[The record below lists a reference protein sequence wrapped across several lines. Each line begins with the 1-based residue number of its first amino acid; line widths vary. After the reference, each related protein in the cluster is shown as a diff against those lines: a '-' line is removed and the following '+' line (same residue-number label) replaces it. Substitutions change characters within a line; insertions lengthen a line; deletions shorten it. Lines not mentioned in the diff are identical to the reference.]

1 METTDETPVD
11 RNKCRV
17 CLGECT
23 ENAMRTLFTEDAA
36 VDNDEVEEEASD
48 DNEAAKLRL
57 NNQIE
62 YCCGIRIR
70 RSSLL
75 PTKVCERC
83 CEFVKMWFS
92 FRQMCLNSQVY
103 LESTFLGHEKPD
115 DLLNASESVYFE
127 YLYETLQL
135 QTLKH
140 YSNCND
146 DEDEEEEEDMQ
157 SADSAELDY
166 VVDYYEENYVTDN
179 VAATVEAT
187 EASAKHKLPEIITD
201 LEQQQYNDEQC
212 EAVEMEQSMVY
223 SEDDV
228 KLDTCDGNFSEDNE
242 DFLSPTPSP
251 DPRPSTTSA
260 KRKPGRPR
268 KPDNE
273 LKVKRKTKGEPAL
286 KIDNLGENSPTKY
299 MCNLCGNVY
308 PKKAAFTAHM
318 MAHTDYK
325 PHQCEICCK
334 SFRQMGELRAHI
346 RRHTGERPYKCLY
359 CDRHFYDRSEKVRHE
374 RVHTNTRPYEC
385 KECGKTFTHTAILKN
400 HSLVHSGEKNFNCSI
415 CSKSFTLLHQLKAHL
430 QTLTHRSK
438 EEQAFASST
447 SYMLHQDM
455 D

>member
-1 METTDETPVD
+1 MRALFMEDTDI
-11 RNKCRV
+11 
-17 CLGECT
+17 
-23 ENAMRTLFTEDAA
+23 
-36 VDNDEVEEEASD
+36 VDNDND
-48 DNEAAKLRL
+48 DADDDENGANLRL
-57 NNQIE
+57 NSQFE
-62 YCCGIRIR
+62 YCSGIRIR
-70 RSSLL
+70 QSLHL
-75 PTKVCERC
+75 PSKVCERC
-83 CEFVKMWFS
+83 CEFVRMWFS

-103 LESTFLGHEKPD
+103 LESTYLRE
-115 DLLNASESVYFE
+115 DLMDASESE
-127 YLYETLQL
+127 YIEHLYETLQL
-135 QTLKH
+135 QTMKRC
-140 YSNCND
+140 STS
-146 DEDEEEEEDMQ
+146 EEEDLQ
-157 SADSAELDY
+157 SRESNELEADY
-166 VVDYYEENYVTDN
+166 VVQYYDDSF
-179 VAATVEAT
+179 VADSVQAAADED
-187 EASAKHKLPEIITD
+187 KHKLPEIISE
-201 LEQQQYNDEQC
+201 LETY
-212 EAVEMEQSMVY
+212 
-223 SEDDV
+223 EDDAENETHIEVEQTLIYADDCPTVDELSLV
-228 KLDTCDGNFSEDNE
+228 KEERCDDECDYSNDND

-251 DPRPSTTSA
+251 DPKPSSTS

-273 LKVKRKTKGEPAL
+273 LKAKRKTKGEQSL
-286 KIDNLGENSPTKY
+286 KVEPSATEGSATKY

-438 EEQAFASST
+438 EDQAFASSS
-447 SYMLHQDM
+447 SYNMP
-455 D
+455 

>member
-1 METTDETPVD
+1 MDNPNNPSD
-11 RNKCRV
+11 DIKCRV
-17 CLGECT
+17 CLGEYDESSMHALFM
-23 ENAMRTLFTEDAA
+23 ENANI
-36 VDNDEVEEEASD
+36 DNDNAEPHDEDTDTA
-48 DNEAAKLRL
+48 NLRL
-57 NNQIE
+57 SSRIE
-62 YCCGIRIR
+62 YCSGIRIR
-70 RSSLL
+70 QSLHL

-83 CEFVKMWFS
+83 REFVRMWFN

-103 LESTFLGHEKPD
+103 LESTCLHDEKPD
-115 DLLNASESVYFE
+115 DLIDASDSEYME

-135 QTLKH
+135 HAIKSYTNEEDLQ
-140 YSNCND
+140 SNEMESDYIVDYYD
-146 DEDEEEEEDMQ
+146 DNFVADPVPTADDNKPKLPEIISELEAYEEEEEDNVEPIEVEQ
-157 SADSAELDY
+157 NLIYADDSQTADDFSLVKE
-166 VVDYYEENYVTDN
+166 
-179 VAATVEAT
+179 
-187 EASAKHKLPEIITD
+187 
-201 LEQQQYNDEQC
+201 EQC
-212 EAVEMEQSMVY
+212 DGDY
-223 SEDDV
+223 S
-228 KLDTCDGNFSEDNE
+228 NDNE

-251 DPRPSTTSA
+251 DPKPSTAS

-268 KPDNE
+268 KPDSE
-273 LKVKRKTKGEPAL
+273 LKAKRKPKGEQL
-286 KIDNLGENSPTKY
+286 IKLDTQIEESPTQY

-438 EEQAFASST
+438 ESQAFASSS
-447 SYMLHQDM
+447 SYIMS
-455 D
+455 